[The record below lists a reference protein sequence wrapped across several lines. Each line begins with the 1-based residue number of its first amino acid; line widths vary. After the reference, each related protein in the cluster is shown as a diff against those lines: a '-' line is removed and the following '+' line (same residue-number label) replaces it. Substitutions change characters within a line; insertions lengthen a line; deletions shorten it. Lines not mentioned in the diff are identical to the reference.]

1 MFAGIIEAHGLLPR
15 KGKEDPISKSYNS
28 PQLLFSDVT
37 KEQARHQL
45 LSLPFADITVWW
57 VSRAPGPFV
66 VPASQHPL
74 ARSPQDPGAS
84 LHVCYSLLAQD
95 PLMLS
100 LTWASV
106 SIIQARTQ
114 VRRTQVLDKGHLS
127 SWVCL
132 RTCAC
137 VQCACACMCVFIYCF
152 SWLPR
157 TMWTICFTVQ
167 CKSLFSLGNSLMCL
181 EIIENVLRCCS
192 FR

>member
-132 RTCAC
+132 C
-137 VQCACACMCVFIYCF
+137 VHVRVCSVRVHVCVCLYIAFLSYHVLCG
-152 SWLPR
+152 
-157 TMWTICFTVQ
+157 
-167 CKSLFSLGNSLMCL
+167 LF
-181 EIIENVLRCCS
+181 VLLYSVKVYFPLVIR
-192 FR
+192 